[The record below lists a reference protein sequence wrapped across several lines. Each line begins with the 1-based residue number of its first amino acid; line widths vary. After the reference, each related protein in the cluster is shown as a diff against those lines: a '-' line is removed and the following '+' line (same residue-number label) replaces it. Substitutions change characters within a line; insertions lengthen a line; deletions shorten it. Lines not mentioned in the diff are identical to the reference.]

1 MLLSNS
7 SNDGQWG
14 EITSSDLEDFIESIT
29 NESILKSTF
38 SSMIASSKNDFNT
51 DFFVNSTCKISD
63 GKVTVNFYL
72 YSFEDLNL
80 FSIITAESYINN
92 INVLIK
98 ELEFKLLTEVG
109 IWLKDSQKAQL
120 CMYDVSQ
127 FSKKNQS
134 LYLSSLFMTEDIKK
148 IKYMMQFKD
157 DYDLISQYYIS
168 FISGLM
174 ENNIAYDL
182 KFYNDDSFY
191 NIYSTESFNDSTFAV
206 NVLKDN
212 WSDKIGIS
220 QNLHEMGAAQRE
232 SKMLIEIDY
241 RYVQGI
247 QFKNDD
253 QSFIDMLKQVS
264 IYSFIVTSGFL
275 LIQFF

>member
-1 MLLSNS
+1 
-7 SNDGQWG
+7 
-14 EITSSDLEDFIESIT
+14 
-29 NESILKSTF
+29 
-38 SSMIASSKNDFNT
+38 
-51 DFFVNSTCKISD
+51 
-63 GKVTVNFYL
+63 
-72 YSFEDLNL
+72 
-80 FSIITAESYINN
+80 
-92 INVLIK
+92 
-98 ELEFKLLTEVG
+98 
-109 IWLKDSQKAQL
+109 
-120 CMYDVSQ
+120 MYDVSQ

-168 FISGLM
+168 FVSGLI
-174 ENNIAYDL
+174 ENNITYDL
-182 KFYNDDSFY
+182 KFYNDDNFY
-191 NIYSTESFNDSTFAV
+191 NIYSTESLNDSTFSV

-212 WSDKIGIS
+212 WSDKIGVS
-220 QNLHEMGAAQRE
+220 QNLHEMGGTHRQ

-253 QSFIDMLKQVS
+253 QSFIDMLKQIS

>member
-1 MLLSNS
+1 
-7 SNDGQWG
+7 
-14 EITSSDLEDFIESIT
+14 
-29 NESILKSTF
+29 
-38 SSMIASSKNDFNT
+38 MIASSKNDFDT
-51 DFFVNSTCKISD
+51 DIFVNSTYKISD
-63 GKVTVNFYL
+63 GKVTVNLYL

-80 FSIITAESYINN
+80 LSTITVESYINN

-109 IWLKDSQKAQL
+109 VWLKDFQKAQM
-120 CMYDVSQ
+120 CMYDMSQ
-127 FSKKNQS
+127 FSKKHQS

-174 ENNIAYDL
+174 ENNITYDL

-191 NIYSTESFNDSTFAV
+191 NVYSTESFNDSTFSV

-212 WSDKIGIS
+212 WSDKIGVS
-220 QNLHEMGAAQRE
+220 QNLHEMGAAQRQ

-241 RYVQGI
+241 RYVQGV

-253 QSFIDMLKQVS
+253 QSFIDMLKQIS